1 MRIILQNSKIIDK
14 SSPFDGQTKDIL
26 IENGTITS
34 IEDTIPP
41 KQDDTLL
48 NLDNLHVSQ
57 GWFDSSVC
65 FGEPGLEDRETIKNG
80 LKTAAKSGFTHI
92 AVNPNSAP
100 VIDNKSAVEFL
111 ISKATQSATN
121 LYPIGAFTKQS
132 ESKDMAEM
140 YDMQNS
146 GAIAFGDYKKP
157 IHNANLL
164 KIGLLY
170 TQNFDGLLLSY
181 PQDDSI
187 AQKGLV
193 HEGVN
198 STKYGLKGIPSMA
211 EELQIARDLFLLE
224 YTQGKLHIP
233 TISTKK
239 SVQLIKEAK
248 SKGLDVS
255 CSVSAHHL
263 CITDSELQH
272 FDSRNKVKPP
282 LRTQSD
288 ITALIDGLKEG
299 TIDMITSDHQPITI
313 EDKKVEFQNAKYGTI
328 GLESIFGALNSIL
341 DIEIIIEKLTAKTR
355 FSIQENSIDIGCK
368 ADITFFNPVPTY
380 TFTKNTIISTS
391 KNSIFLNKEMKG
403 LVYGVIA
410 NGMLV
415 KN

>member
-26 IENGTITS
+26 IENGVITA
-34 IEDTIPP
+34 IENGINTTSEDNII
-41 KQDDTLL
+41 QLE
-48 NLDNLHVSQ
+48 NLHISQ

-65 FGEPGLEDRETIKNG
+65 FGEPGLEDRETIENG

-111 ISKATQSATN
+111 ISKAANAATK

-132 ESKDMAEM
+132 GSKDMAEM
-140 YDMQNS
+140 FDMQNS
-146 GAIAFGDYKKP
+146 GAVAFGDYKKP

-170 TQNFDGLLLSY
+170 TQNFDGLVLSY

-187 AQKGLV
+187 AQNGMV
-193 HEGVN
+193 HEGEN
-198 STKYGLKGIPSMA
+198 STRYGLKGIPAMA
-211 EELQIARDLFLLE
+211 EELQISKDLFLLE

-233 TISTKK
+233 TISTKN
-239 SVQLIKEAK
+239 SVQLIRDAK
-248 SKGLDVS
+248 KKGLDVS

-263 CITDSELQH
+263 CLTDDELQY
-272 FDSRNKVKPP
+272 FDSRNKVRPP

-288 ITALIDGLKEG
+288 IDGLIEGLKDG

-328 GLESIFGALNSIL
+328 GLESVFGALNTIL
-341 DIEIIIEKLTAKTR
+341 DLELIIEKLTAKAR
-355 FSIQENSIDIGCK
+355 FSVKSNTINIGNK
-368 ADITFFNPVPTY
+368 ADITFFDPTPHS
-380 TFTKNTIISTS
+380 TFTKEQIISTS
-391 KNSIFLNKEMKG
+391 KNAIFLNKKMKG
-403 LVYGVIA
+403 LVHGVFA
-410 NGMLV
+410 NGILI

>member
-34 IEDTIPP
+34 IEDTIDP

-48 NLDNLHVSQ
+48 NFDNLHVSQ

-65 FGEPGLEDRETIKNG
+65 FGEPGLEDRETIENG

-100 VIDNKSAVEFL
+100 VIDNKSGVEFL
-111 ISKATQSATN
+111 ISKAQHSATN

-132 ESKDMAEM
+132 ASEDMAEM
-140 YDMQNS
+140 FDMQNS

-187 AQKGLV
+187 AQNGLV
-193 HEGVN
+193 HEGIN
-198 STKYGLKGIPSMA
+198 STKYGLKGIPAMA
-211 EELQIARDLFLLE
+211 EELQISRDLFLLE

-239 SVQLIKEAK
+239 SVALIREAK
-248 SKGLDVS
+248 NKGLDVS

-263 CITDSELQH
+263 CITDDKLQY
-272 FDSRNKVKPP
+272 FDSRNKVCPP
-282 LRTQSD
+282 LRTPSD
-288 ITALIDGLKEG
+288 ISALIEGLNDG

-328 GLESIFGALNSIL
+328 GLESIFGALNTIL
-341 DIEIIIEKLTAKTR
+341 DLRLIIEKLTAKAR
-355 FSIQENSIDIGCK
+355 FSLKSNAINVGSK
-368 ADITFFNPVPTY
+368 ADITFFNPAPTS
-380 TFTKNTIISTS
+380 TFTKENIISTS

-403 LVYGVIA
+403 VVYGVVA
-410 NGMLV
+410 NGKLV
-415 KN
+415 QN

>member
-34 IEDTIPP
+34 IEDTIDT

-48 NLDNLHVSQ
+48 NLENLHVSQ

-80 LKTAAKSGFTHI
+80 LNTAAKSGFTHI

-100 VIDNKSAVEFL
+100 VIDNKSSVEFL
-111 ISKATQSATN
+111 ISKAQHAATN

-132 ESKDMAEM
+132 EGKDMAEM
-140 YDMQNS
+140 FDMQNS

-164 KIGLLY
+164 KVGLLY

-187 AQKGLV
+187 AQHGLV
-193 HEGVN
+193 HEGIN
-198 STKYGLKGIPSMA
+198 STKYGLKGIPAMA
-211 EELQIARDLFLLE
+211 EELQIVRDLFLLE

-233 TISTKK
+233 TISTEK
-239 SVQLIKEAK
+239 SVQLIKDAK
-248 SKGLDVS
+248 RKGLNVT
-255 CSVSAHHL
+255 CSVAAHHL
-263 CITDSELQH
+263 CITDHELQY
-272 FDSRNKVKPP
+272 FDSRNKVRPP
-282 LRTQSD
+282 LRTPSD
-288 ITALIDGLKEG
+288 VEALIQGLKDG
-299 TIDMITSDHQPITI
+299 TVDMITSDHQPITI

-328 GLESIFGALNSIL
+328 GLESIFGALNGIL
-341 DIEIIIEKLTAKTR
+341 DLTLIIEKLTAKAR
-355 FSIQENSIDIGCK
+355 FSIPENSIKVGNK
-368 ADITFFNPVPTY
+368 ADITFFNPAPTY
-380 TFTKNTIISTS
+380 TFTKNNIISTS

-403 LVYGVIA
+403 IVYGVIA
-410 NGMLV
+410 NRMLIQ
-415 KN
+415 N

>member
-26 IENGTITS
+26 IENGVITS
-34 IEDTIPP
+34 IEDSIKTNS
-41 KQDDTLL
+41 KDTLL
-48 NLDNLHVSQ
+48 NLENLHVSQ

-65 FGEPGLEDRETIKNG
+65 FGEPGFEDRETIENG

-92 AVNPNSAP
+92 AVNPNSSP

-111 ISKATQSATN
+111 ISKSQKFASN

-132 ESKDMAEM
+132 ASKDMAEM
-140 YDMQNS
+140 FDMQNS
-146 GAIAFGDYKKP
+146 GAVAFGDYKKP

-187 AQKGLV
+187 AQNGLV
-193 HEGVN
+193 HEGEN
-198 STKYGLKGIPSMA
+198 STRYGLKGIPAMA

-239 SVQLIKEAK
+239 SVQLIKDAK
-248 SKGLDVS
+248 SRGLNVS

-263 CITDSELQH
+263 CITDDELQY
-272 FDSRNKVKPP
+272 FDSRNKVRPP
-282 LRTQSD
+282 LRTQTD
-288 ITALIDGLKEG
+288 IDALILGLKEG

-328 GLESIFGALNSIL
+328 GLESVFSALNGIL
-341 DIEIIIEKLTAKTR
+341 NIELIIEKLTSKSR
-355 FSIQENSIDIGCK
+355 FSIQENSIDVGQK
-368 ADITFFNPVPTY
+368 ADITFFNPTPTF
-380 TFTKNTIISTS
+380 TFTKNNIISTS
-391 KNSIFLNKEMKG
+391 KNSIFLNKELKG
-403 LVYGVIA
+403 LVYGVLA
-410 NGMLV
+410 NGILV

>member
-26 IENGTITS
+26 IENGVIIAIENGIKTTP
-34 IEDTIPP
+34 EDTIIH
-41 KQDDTLL
+41 
-48 NLDNLHVSQ
+48 LDNLHISQ

-65 FGEPGLEDRETIKNG
+65 FGEPGLEDRETIENG
-80 LKTAAKSGFTHI
+80 LKTASKSGFTHI

-111 ISKATQSATN
+111 ISKAQKTATN

-132 ESKDMAEM
+132 ASKDMAEM

-146 GAIAFGDYKKP
+146 GAVAFGDYKKP

-164 KIGLLY
+164 KVGLLY

-187 AQKGLV
+187 AQNGLV
-193 HEGVN
+193 HEGIN
-198 STKYGLKGIPSMA
+198 STKYGLKGIPAMA

-239 SVQLIKEAK
+239 SVELIKDAK
-248 SKGLDVS
+248 RRGLNVT

-263 CITDSELQH
+263 CITDDELQY
-272 FDSRNKVKPP
+272 FDSRNKVRPP
-282 LRTQSD
+282 LRTQTD
-288 ITALIDGLKEG
+288 IVALLEGLKEG

-328 GLESIFGALNSIL
+328 GLESIFGALNTVL
-341 DIEIIIEKLTAKTR
+341 DIELIIEKLTAKDR
-355 FSIQENSIDIGCK
+355 FSIPENSIKIGNK
-368 ADITFFNPVPTY
+368 ADLTFFNPTPTS
-380 TFTKNTIISTS
+380 TFTKTAIISTS
-391 KNSIFLNKEMKG
+391 KNSIFLNKEIKG
-403 LVYGVIA
+403 LVYGVFA
-410 NGMLV
+410 NGILV
-415 KN
+415 QN